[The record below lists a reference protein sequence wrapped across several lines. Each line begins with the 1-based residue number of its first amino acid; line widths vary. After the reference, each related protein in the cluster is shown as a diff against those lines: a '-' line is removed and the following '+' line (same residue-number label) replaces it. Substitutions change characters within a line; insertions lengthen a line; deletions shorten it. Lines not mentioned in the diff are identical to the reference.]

1 MPEHGTCIPSLA
13 LHTKEVMMFLHKL
26 LHFLTAEWDQI
37 PAEKL
42 GERNHKILIRP
53 RWRCGICGKVK
64 KGKVKEV

>member
-1 MPEHGTCIPSLA
+1 
-13 LHTKEVMMFLHKL
+13 MFLHKL

-42 GERNHKILIRP
+42 GEKNHKILIRP
-53 RWRCGICGKVK
+53 RWRCGICGKIK